1 VTDCPEFRE
10 ILALPEL
17 PEQPE
22 YPDQTVPPECQVRRN
37 DLITFPLTILDDHQ
51 SNYFKVFLV
60 LLERLVPPVVRLLHR
75 LAAVE
80 VVEEV
85 ALLPTQHPPHPPA
98 LPRHLPRLRRH
109 LLPLPPQQML

>member
-1 VTDCPEFRE
+1 MTDCPEFRE

-22 YPDQTVPPECQVRRN
+22 YLVPMVPPECQVRRN

-51 SNYFKVFLV
+51 FNDFKVFLV
-60 LLERLVPPVVRLLHR
+60 LPERLERPVVRLLHR

-85 ALLPTQHPPHPPA
+85 ALPPTQWPPHPPA
-98 LPRHLPRLRRH
+98 LPRHLPRHRLH
-109 LLPLPPQQML
+109 LLPLLPQLMH